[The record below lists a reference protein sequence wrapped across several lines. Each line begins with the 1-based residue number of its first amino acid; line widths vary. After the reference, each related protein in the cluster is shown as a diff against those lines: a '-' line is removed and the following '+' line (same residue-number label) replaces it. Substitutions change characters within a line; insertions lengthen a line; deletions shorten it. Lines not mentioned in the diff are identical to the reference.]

1 MATINNMVMT
11 ALTIRIIVRIS
22 TKSVEDTIIEA
33 GVATKTI
40 TAIETTIKIISNS
53 NNTNMATSI
62 IRTNLDKATTH
73 NSMVANR

>member
-22 TKSVEDTIIEA
+22 TRSVEDTIIEA

-40 TAIETTIKIISNS
+40 TTIETTIKIISSS
-53 NNTNMATSI
+53 NNMATSI